1 MSWLT
6 RTLLG
11 LTLAFSASA
20 ALAGCPNPCSAGR
33 GYDDGYRGGQASY
46 SGGYSLRTYGDV
58 AQHYGSPSSCGGC
71 AAFAHERAYE
81 ERRQDDRYADRH
93 DDRGPPCRQ
102 QRCGDCRQCGELI
115 LSNAFSYDGG
125 VGPYPEGG
133 YGGGGGGY
141 VTGGGFAG
149 AGAGSSAS
157 ARASASASSS
167 SHVSINIGGR
177 GGHKGG
183 GGCKTCGG
191 GGHKGGYGGHK

>member
-1 MSWLT
+1 MSWLM
-6 RTLLG
+6 RTVLG

-20 ALAGCPNPCSAGR
+20 ALAGCPGPCDR
-33 GYDDGYRGGQASY
+33 GDGYRGQGSY

-58 AQHYGSPSSCGGC
+58 AQHYGSPSCGQC
-71 AAFAHERAYE
+71 SAFAHERAYE
-81 ERRQDDRYADRH
+81 ERHEDRYEDRYE
-93 DDRGPPCRQ
+93 DRGPPPCRAE
-102 QRCGDCRQCGELI
+102 RCGDCRQCGELI

-141 VTGGGFAG
+141 VAGGGFAG
-149 AGAGSSAS
+149 AGSGSSAGASAS

-167 SHVSINIGGR
+167 SHVSINIGR

-183 GGCKTCGG
+183 GCNTCGG
-191 GGHKGGYGGHK
+191 GGHK